1 MAAAAETY
9 SCVFCGHAEPARR
22 FTSHEMLYGTRA
34 AFDYFECAGC
44 ASLQIAA
51 VPDDLA
57 AHYPGDYYSYDRK
70 RTPLA
75 KRARQAVRNWLTLF
89 APAPINEWVSGAKG
103 DRVLLFLSYA
113 GVSPSSRILDVGC
126 GGGAL
131 LNGLARAG
139 MRRLAGIDPF
149 ITGDFVT
156 AEGVPVAKRSIREAD
171 GEHDVIMFNH
181 SLEHVPD
188 PRGDLAAA
196 RSKLS
201 ASGCCMVR
209 IPVAGTHTSK
219 AYGAHWYGLDPPRH
233 LALPTVEGMKR
244 LAERAGFKVERVEF
258 DSNATQFIGS
268 ELYSRGIALNER
280 APEHF
285 SATEL
290 AAFKAKAAALNAAAD
305 GDQAAFFLRPV

>member
-1 MAAAAETY
+1 MSAAAETY
-9 SCVFCGHAEPARR
+9 CCVFCAGAEPARR
-22 FTSHEMLYGTRA
+22 FAAREMLYGTRA
-34 AFDYFECAGC
+34 EFDYFECAGC
-44 ASLQIAA
+44 QSLQIATI
-51 VPDDLA
+51 PDDLA

-70 RTPLA
+70 RTPIV
-75 KRARQAVRNWLTLF
+75 KRLRQAIRNWLMLF
-89 APAPINEWVSGAKG
+89 APAPINEWATGSKG

-126 GGGAL
+126 GGGSL

-139 MRRLAGIDPF
+139 VKRLAGIDPF

-156 AEGVPVAKRSIREAD
+156 AEGVPVAKRSIRDAD
-171 GEHDVIMFNH
+171 DEHDVIMFNH

-196 RSKLS
+196 HAKL
-201 ASGCCMVR
+201 AKDGCCMVR
-209 IPVAGTHTSK
+209 IPVAGTHTAK
-219 AYGAHWYGLDPPRH
+219 AFGADWYGLDPPRH

-244 LAERAGFKVERVEF
+244 LAERAGFKVERIEY

-268 ELYSRGIALNER
+268 ELYRRGIALSER
-280 APEHF
+280 TPEHF
-285 SATEL
+285 TAAEL

-305 GDQAAFFLRPV
+305 GDQAAFFLRRV

>member
-1 MAAAAETY
+1 MAGAETY

-22 FTSHEMLYGTRA
+22 FTSREMLYGTRA
-34 AFDYFECAGC
+34 AFDYLECAAC
-44 ASLQIAA
+44 RSLQIAA
-51 VPDDLA
+51 IPEDLA

-70 RTPLA
+70 RTPLL
-75 KRARQAVRNWLTLF
+75 KRARQAVRNWLMLF
-89 APAPINEWVSGAKG
+89 APAPLNEWVTGSKG

-113 GVSPSSRILDVGC
+113 GVSPGSRILDVGC

-149 ITGDFVT
+149 ITGDFVS

-171 GEHDVIMFNH
+171 GEYDVIMFNH

-188 PRGDLAAA
+188 PHGDLAAA
-196 RSKLS
+196 RARLP
-201 ASGCCMVR
+201 ASGLCLVR
-209 IPVAGTHTSK
+209 IPVAGTHSSNT
-219 AYGAHWYGLDPPRH
+219 YGAHWYGLDPPRH
-233 LALPTVEGMKR
+233 LALPTVDGMNR
-244 LAERAGFKVERVEF
+244 LAARAGFKVERVEF

-268 ELYSRGIALNER
+268 ELYKRGVALRER
-280 APEHF
+280 TPAHF
-285 SATEL
+285 SAAEL
-290 AAFKAKAAALNAAAD
+290 AAFKAKAVTLNQAKD